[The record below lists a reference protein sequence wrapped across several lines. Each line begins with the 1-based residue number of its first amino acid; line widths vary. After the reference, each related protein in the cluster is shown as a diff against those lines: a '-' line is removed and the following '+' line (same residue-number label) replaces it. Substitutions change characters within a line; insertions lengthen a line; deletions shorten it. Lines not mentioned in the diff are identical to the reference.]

1 MTLDARRCVG
11 GASLV
16 THRVLRAAFGV
27 DATTKRVGADEV
39 GDDDVCAAHRIVA
52 SARAGASLVTVAVAR
67 EAGFEDK
74 VFCRVFG

>member
-16 THRVLRAAFGV
+16 IHRVLRAAFGV

-52 SARAGASLVTVAVAR
+52 RAGGASLVTVAVAR

-74 VFCRVFG
+74 VF